1 MLRLYGFFFGVNVMN
16 EIEEL
21 KELVEKLT
29 LRIVKLELWKRKSRQ
44 KTPKKKDLYTPLDWC
59 KYIGKPDDDVNL
71 VKYLLKRGMI
81 EYVLV
86 DCCFSGYKTSLEEF
100 SLNNKHIAGKYF
112 VRFPAS
118 FYEKLDYYWRI

>member
-1 MLRLYGFFFGVNVMN
+1 MN

-44 KTPKKKDLYTPLDWC
+44 KTPKKKDSYTPFDWC

-86 DCCFSGYKTSLEEF
+86 DGMIVGYKTSSEEF
-100 SLNNKHIAGKYF
+100 KENNMKVAGMYF